1 MASDT
6 RQVKGLRCAATSDT
20 LSFRVA
26 HLLRKPA
33 LSQARLQ
40 TPTMLPF
47 LQENWQFLA
56 VGAGVFIIAM
66 LAFASLREGPMPYQK
81 RGGLLTP
88 AEITF
93 LRSLQ
98 VAVREEWLI
107 FSMVRLADI
116 IQVRPKT
123 PKSRAWFGRIIGKHI
138 DFVLCD
144 PETLEVK
151 VAIELDDSSHQHDD
165 RIVRDRFVNTAMAA
179 AGIPLIRVKVEAK
192 YEHAQIR
199 KEIEEALGIIR
210 KKKRA

>member
-151 VAIELDDSSHQHDD
+151 GRH
-165 RIVRDRFVNTAMAA
+165 RT
-179 AGIPLIRVKVEAK
+179 G
-192 YEHAQIR
+192 
-199 KEIEEALGIIR
+199 
-210 KKKRA
+210 